1 MYHIRRDA
9 KLTWKLPHIKGNVA
23 HFVQRG
29 GKSYEAII
37 SEENIE
43 LYFKI
48 GCKMVGHMHIS
59 QI

>member
-1 MYHIRRDA
+1 MRGD

-23 HFVQRG
+23 HSVQRG
-29 GKSYEAII
+29 DKSYEAII

-48 GCKMVGHMHIS
+48 GCKMVEQMHIS

>member
-1 MYHIRRDA
+1 METPTRQR
-9 KLTWKLPHIKGNVA
+9 KCST
-23 HFVQRG
+23 FCQRG
-29 GKSYEAII
+29 GKSYETII
-37 SEENIE
+37 LKENIE